1 MTVALWLLLAFVAS
15 LGLVPVCR
23 AVALRLNLVS
33 VPREDRWNKRPVAM
47 FGGVAVAIVVFG
59 GAAIGGL
66 VPHIPLLLG
75 AAALTFGVG
84 LTDDI
89 VRLKPATKLIAQIAV
104 ASLFLAGGYRLN
116 WVGGL
121 TVDTLLTVVWLVGIT
136 NAFNLLDNMDGLCGG
151 IALIA
156 GLSLLLD
163 LLPSTAPNTTAFF
176 DARFLAL
183 LLGGVAGFLVYN
195 FHPASVFLGD
205 SGSLLIGLS
214 FGALTLSA
222 PHQASGRSD
231 VLSIVAAPVVTLLIP
246 IADTALVTVSRWL
259 SGRAASEGGRDH
271 SSHRLVAMGLS
282 ERVAVVVLWAIA
294 AIGGCIALV
303 VRYYAQTWSI
313 PLAIGFV
320 LFLTIFA
327 VYLGRI
333 RVYSEGDVRV
343 PRGRAFT
350 PIVVEMMHKRR
361 VAEVLLDFC
370 LIALAYY
377 AAYRL
382 KFEAEA
388 FLYNFTTFYRS
399 LPLVVSV
406 QLIAFFVVGVYRGVW
421 RYFGLMDAVVVAQGV
436 ALGAVSTIV
445 ALLFAT
451 RFFSYSRTVF
461 AIYTILLLL
470 LMILSRASF
479 RLIGEFLHRQ
489 RDGSQRLIIYGGG
502 SDGAIALSEVRQGN
516 NAYRILGFVDDDRE
530 QLRTRIHG
538 YPVLGGYD
546 YLIAQLE
553 RHTVDA
559 VVISCRT
566 VQPEQLQRI
575 ERLCADA
582 SIALFRLKV
591 DLRPVLGDSERR
603 GRVAVLHPKRSS
615 SDIAR

>member
-1 MTVALWLLLAFVAS
+1 MTVAIWLLLAFGAS

-23 AVALRLNLVS
+23 AVAMRFGFVAM
-33 VPREDRWNKRPVAM
+33 PREDRWHKRPIAL
-47 FGGVAVAIVVFG
+47 FGGVAIAAVVFG

-66 VPHIPLLLG
+66 VTHIPLLLG
-75 AAALTFGVG
+75 AAALIFGLG

-89 VRLKPATKLIAQIAV
+89 LRLKPATKLIVQIAV
-104 ASLFLAGGYRLN
+104 ASLFLVGGYRLN

-121 TVDTLLTVVWLVGIT
+121 TLDTLLTVVWLVGIT

-151 IALIA
+151 VAVITA
-156 GLSLLLD
+156 LSLLID
-163 LLPSTAPNTTAFF
+163 LLPSTAPNTAAFYE
-176 DARFLAL
+176 ARYLAL
-183 LLGGVAGFLVYN
+183 LLGGIAGFLVYN
-195 FHPASVFLGD
+195 FHPATVFLGD
-205 SGSLLIGLS
+205 SGSLLLGLS

-222 PHQASGRSD
+222 PHQTGGRSD

-259 SGRAASEGGRDH
+259 SGRSASEGGRDH
-271 SSHRLVAMGLS
+271 SSHRLVAIGLS
-282 ERVAVVVLWAIA
+282 EKFAVIVLWALA
-294 AIGGCIALV
+294 AIGGGIALA
-303 VRYYAQTWSI
+303 VRYLGQTWSI
-313 PLAIGFV
+313 PLAIVFV

-333 RVYSEGDVRV
+333 RVYSEDEVRAR
-343 PRGRAFT
+343 RGRSFT

-382 KFEAEA
+382 KFEAEE
-388 FLYNFTTFYRS
+388 FRLNFTTFYRS
-399 LPLVVSV
+399 LPLVVSM

-461 AIYTILLLL
+461 AIYMVLL
-470 LMILSRASF
+470 LMLMTLSRASF

-502 SDGAIALSEVRQGN
+502 ADGAIALAELRQGDS
-516 NAYRILGFVDDDRE
+516 AYRIVGFVDDDRE

-546 YLIAQLE
+546 YLVGALE
-553 RHTVDA
+553 RHAVDA

-591 DLRPVLGDSERR
+591 DLRQVLGPSERR
-603 GRVAVLHPKRSS
+603 SRVAVLHPKRSP